1 MMPVVLR
8 STEAPEL
15 EKKIRFRYTPLVS
28 DSAKIAQLVEQ
39 CTRNA

>member
-1 MMPVVLR
+1 MMPITLR
-8 STEAPEL
+8 ATETAQL
-15 EKKIRFRYTPLVS
+15 EKKIHFRYNPLVS

>member
-1 MMPVVLR
+1 MIPAILR
-8 STEAPEL
+8 VTETAQL